1 MYTAKLK
8 NLESKKLNGKDGD
21 NYNVMTIID
30 RQKIIAEEL
39 IREHVRKR
47 ISQKLHLEEAIR
59 KSVKRLIKE
68 AETGT
73 DEPSTYTG
81 INVLASLL
89 EKIVPIIEDDYKML
103 TTSEEQRES
112 FRNHMVHAIKNA
124 LRPIDSATQA
134 EEEGEKNEQVNY
146 TLDRAIL
153 EKMKIDLSPED
164 DDAADEVSGEFIDIA
179 ASEDDD
185 FVQISDQNETGRNF
199 AATTFNQ
206 VEKQIVDAYDM
217 LADEKDQNLFYDYLI
232 TNMLLYFDKFEDE
245 LQETLPTITTPE
257 YEDAKDAEEKEDSE
271 PASEP
276 LATDSDSPIEEPA
289 ETEDAP
295 EEDTGTGMP
304 PGMDDD

>member
-1 MYTAKLK
+1 
-8 NLESKKLNGKDGD
+8 
-21 NYNVMTIID
+21 MTIID
-30 RQKIIAEEL
+30 RQQMIAEEL

-47 ISQKLHLEEAIR
+47 ISQKLHLEQVIR
-59 KSVKRLIKE
+59 KTVSKLLTE
-68 AETGT
+68 AEAGT

-81 INVLASLL
+81 INVLANLL

-124 LRPIDSATQA
+124 LRPIDSSTQA
-134 EEEGEKNEQVNY
+134 EREGEMSENLVY
-146 TLDRAIL
+146 TLDKRLL

-179 ASEDDD
+179 APEDDD

-199 AATTFNQ
+199 AATTFKQ

-217 LADEKDQNLFYDYLI
+217 LADEKDQDMFYDYLI

-245 LQETLPTITTPE
+245 LQETLPSVTTPE
-257 YEDAKDAEEKEDSE
+257 YEDAKAAKETEDSE

-289 ETEDAP
+289 ETEAAP